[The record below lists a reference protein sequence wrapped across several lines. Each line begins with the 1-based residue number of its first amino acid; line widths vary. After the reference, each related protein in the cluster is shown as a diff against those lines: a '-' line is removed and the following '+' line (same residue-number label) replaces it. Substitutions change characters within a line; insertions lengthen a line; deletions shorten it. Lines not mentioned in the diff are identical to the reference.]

1 MKKITLFDVILTV
14 VLLFLAFITLY
25 PFWYVVVKSLLPME
39 TALADKFALWPGEIS
54 LDAYSYVFSSKEL
67 LGGFAISVLVT
78 VSVIVYQLTVTSL
91 AAFALSKKDLPYR
104 KIIFGFVVVTMF
116 FGGGLIPYYLQI
128 KRLGLIDNMLVLIL
142 PHGITAYNLI
152 IMKSFF
158 ENIPKELSEAA
169 EIDGAG
175 YVRIFFRICLP
186 LSGAVLATIGL
197 FVGVGAWN
205 NWYPAMLYLND
216 RTKWPI
222 AMFLREI
229 LINSATEISGADSA
243 IFADKFML
251 SESIKMAVIVV
262 SMIPIVMIYPFV
274 QKFFVKGVM
283 LGAVKS

>member
-1 MKKITLFDVILTV
+1 MKKTTLFDILLTIM
-14 VLLFLAFITLY
+14 LLLLAFVTLY
-25 PFWYVVVKSLLPME
+25 PFWYVLVKSLLPME
-39 TALADKFALWPGEIS
+39 VALADKFALWPEKVS
-54 LDAYSYVFSSKEL
+54 FDAYRYVFSSKEL
-67 LGGFAISVLVT
+67 TGGFAVSVFVT
-78 VSVIVYQLTVTSL
+78 ASVIVYQLAVTSL

-104 KIIFGFVVVTMF
+104 KLIFGYVIVTMF

-158 ENIPKELSEAA
+158 ENLPQELQEAA
-169 EIDGAG
+169 TIDGAG
-175 YVRIFFRICLP
+175 YVRIFTQICLP

-229 LINSATEISGADSA
+229 LINSSTEISGADSA
-243 IFADKFML
+243 ILSDSFML
-251 SESIKMAVIVV
+251 SESIKMAVIIV
-262 SMIPIVMIYPFV
+262 SMIPIILVYPFV